1 MVHAVHEA
9 ARAVRRGVVPARLGR
24 LDGLWREVFATLS
37 QQFLSD
43 GGKRERQSEAGI
55 SMLTDGVP

>member
-1 MVHAVHEA
+1 VVYAVHEA
-9 ARAVRRGVVPARLGR
+9 ARAVRRRVVPARLGR
-24 LDGLWREVFATLS
+24 LDGFWREVFATLR

-43 GGKRERQSEAGI
+43 GGKRESQSEAGV